1 MRPEFHMESGSLAD
15 GRQILYYSTESAS
28 GRAAYADKRDLGERV
43 SAGEIRYDRLR
54 DEWVAVSAGR
64 SGRPNLPVA
73 CPLCPSHGD
82 ELTEVPAPDYEVAV
96 FENRFP
102 SFGGFAEPGP
112 LAPTEVGPEMEVAA
126 PASGRCEVVVFSDD
140 HDSSLVALSPERVAL
155 IVRAQAQRT
164 ADLYARGDVAQ
175 VFCFENRGVEVGVT
189 LHHPHG
195 QIYGYPYV
203 TPQTRKYLDAAKRHK
218 AATGRDLFDDIIESE
233 SRSDRVILENEHWIA
248 FTPFAARWPF
258 EVQIYPKARFA
269 DLTELPEEYIDSF
282 APLYLDLLQRCD
294 AAYPGE
300 QMPYM
305 SGWHQA
311 PTGPDREFGRLRLEL
326 VSIRRGPGRVKFLA
340 SSESVMGGW
349 VHDMGPETSAA
360 LLKNSSPK
368 GAL

>member
-15 GRQILYYSTESAS
+15 GRQILYYSTGPET
-28 GRAAYADKRDLGERV
+28 GRAAYADKRDLGDRV
-43 SAGEIRYDRLR
+43 QAGEIRYDVLR

-64 SGRPNLPVA
+64 SGRPQLPVA
-73 CPLCPSHGD
+73 CPLCPSEGD
-82 ELTEVPAPDYEVAV
+82 ELTEIPAPDYEVAV

-102 SFGGFAEPGP
+102 SFGGTDLPGT
-112 LAPTEVGPEMEVAA
+112 LAPEVDGTTMETTA

-140 HDSSLVALSPERVAL
+140 HDSSLVDLSPERVAL
-155 IVRAQAQRT
+155 VVRAQAQRT
-164 ADLYARGDVAQ
+164 ADLYARGDVSQ
-175 VFCFENRGVEVGVT
+175 VFCFENRGVEIGVT

-203 TPQTRKYLDAAKRHK
+203 TPQTQKYLAANKRHRET
-218 AATGRDLFDDIIESE
+218 TGRDLFDDIIESE
-233 SRSDRVILENEHWIA
+233 SRSERVIAENEHWIA

-258 EVQIYPKARFA
+258 EVQVYPKARFA
-269 DLTELPEEYIDSF
+269 DLTELPDDHIESF
-282 APLYLDLLQRCD
+282 APLYLDLLRRCD

-300 QMPYM
+300 PMPYM

-311 PTGPDREFGRLRLEL
+311 PIGEDREFGRLRLEL
-326 VSIRRGPGRVKFLA
+326 VSIRRGSGRVKFLA

-349 VHDMGPETSAA
+349 VHDLGPEASASI
-360 LLKNSSPK
+360 LK

>member
-1 MRPEFHMESGSLAD
+1 MRPAFHMESGSLAD
-15 GRQILYYSTESAS
+15 GRQILYYSTEPEA
-28 GRAAYADKRDLGERV
+28 GRAGYADKRDLGDRV
-43 SAGEIRYDRLR
+43 SAGEIRYDVLR

-64 SGRPNLPVA
+64 SGRPQLPVA

-82 ELTEVPAPDYEVAV
+82 ELTEIPAPDYEVAV

-102 SFGGFAEPGP
+102 SFGGTETPGS
-112 LAPTEVGPEMEVAA
+112 LAPEVDGAAMEVAV

-140 HDSSLVALSPERVAL
+140 HDSSLVDLSPERIAL
-155 IVRAQAQRT
+155 VVRAQAQRT
-164 ADLYARGDVAQ
+164 ADLYARGDIAQ
-175 VFCFENRGVEVGVT
+175 VFCFENRGVEIGVT

-203 TPQTRKYLDAAKRHK
+203 TPQTQKYLSAAKRHK
-218 AATGRDLFDDIIESE
+218 ETTGRDLFDDIIESE
-233 SRSDRVILENEHWIA
+233 SSSERVIAENDHWIA

-258 EVQIYPKARFA
+258 EVQVYPKARFA

-282 APLYLDLLQRCD
+282 APLYLDLLKRCD

-300 QMPYM
+300 PMPYM

-311 PTGPDREFGRLRLEL
+311 PVGEGREFGRLRLEL

-349 VHDMGPETSAA
+349 VHDLGPEASASI
-360 LLKNSSPK
+360 LK

>member
-1 MRPEFHMESGSLAD
+1 MTPAFHTETGSLAD
-15 GRQILYYSTESAS
+15 GRQILYYSTEPGA
-28 GRAAYADKRDLGERV
+28 GRAAYADKRDLGGRV
-43 SAGEIRYDRLR
+43 SAGELRYDVLR

-73 CPLCPSHGD
+73 CPLCPSEGD
-82 ELTEVPAPDYEVAV
+82 ELTEIPAPDYEVAV

-102 SFGGFAEPGP
+102 SFGGFDEPGP
-112 LAPTEVGPEMEVAA
+112 LAPTEIPEGLETAV

-140 HDSSLVALSPERVAL
+140 HDSSLVDLSPERVAL
-155 IVRAQAQRT
+155 IVRALAQRT
-164 ADLYARGDVAQ
+164 AELSARGDIAQ

-203 TPQTRKYLDAAKRHK
+203 TPQTRKYLAAAKRHK
-218 AATGRDLFDDIIESE
+218 ETTGRDLFDDIIASE
-233 SRSDRVILENEHWIA
+233 SAGPRVIAENDHWIA
-248 FTPFAARWPF
+248 FTPYAARWPF
-258 EVQIYPKARFA
+258 EVQVYPKARFA
-269 DLTELPEEYIDSF
+269 DLAELPEEYIEAF
-282 APLYLDLLQRCD
+282 APLYLDLLKRCD

-305 SGWHQA
+305 AGWHQA
-311 PTGPDREFGRLRLEL
+311 PVGDGREFGRLRLEL

-349 VHDMGPETSAA
+349 VHDLGPETSADI
-360 LLKNSSPK
+360 LK

>member
-1 MRPEFHMESGSLAD
+1 MTSFHLETGSLAD
-15 GRQILYYSTESAS
+15 GRQILYFDSAPGA
-28 GRAAYADKRDLGERV
+28 GRASFADKRDLGDRV
-43 SAGEIRYDRLR
+43 SAGEIRYDVLR

-64 SGRPNLPVA
+64 SNRPTLPVA
-73 CPLCPSHGD
+73 CPLCPSDGD

-102 SFGGFAEPGP
+102 SFGGFPETGP
-112 LAPTEVGPEMEVAA
+112 LPPAEVSGMETAV

-140 HDSSLVALSPERVAL
+140 HDSSLVDLSPERVAL

-164 ADLYARGDVAQ
+164 AELSARGDIAQ

-203 TPQTRKYLDAAKRHK
+203 TPQSRKYLDANRRHRE
-218 AATGRDLFDDIIESE
+218 ATGRDLFDDILESE
-233 SRSDRVILENEHWIA
+233 RRGPRVIAENEHWIA
-248 FTPFAARWPF
+248 FTPYAARWPF
-258 EVQIYPKARFA
+258 EVHIYPNERFA
-269 DLTELPEEYIDSF
+269 DLTELPESRIDSF
-282 APLYLDLLQRCD
+282 APLYLEVLKRCD

-305 SGWHQA
+305 AGWHQA
-311 PTGPDREFGRLRLEL
+311 PVGGDRELGRLRLEL
-326 VSIRRGPGRVKFLA
+326 VSIRRGAGKVKFLA

-349 VHDMGPETSAA
+349 VHDMGPETAA
-360 LLKNSSPK
+360 DILK

>member
-1 MRPEFHMESGSLAD
+1 MTAFNMESGSLAD
-15 GRQILYYSTESAS
+15 GRQILYFSSGPET
-28 GRAAYADKRDLGERV
+28 GRAAYADKRDLGDRV
-43 SAGEIRYDRLR
+43 SAGELRYDVLR

-73 CPLCPSHGD
+73 CPLCPSEGD
-82 ELTEVPAPDYEVAV
+82 ELTEIPAPDYEVAV

-112 LAPTEVGPEMEVAA
+112 LTPTEAPEGLETSV

-140 HDSSLVALSPERVAL
+140 HDSSLVDLSPERVAL

-164 ADLYARGDVAQ
+164 AELSARGDIAQ
-175 VFCFENRGVEVGVT
+175 VFCFENRGVEIGVT

-203 TPQTRKYLDAAKRHK
+203 TPQTRKYLAAAERYRER
-218 AATGRDLFDDIIESE
+218 TGRDLFDDIIESE
-233 SRSDRVILENEHWIA
+233 SQGPRVIAENDHWIA
-248 FTPFAARWPF
+248 FTPYAARWPF

-269 DLTELPEEYIDSF
+269 DLAELPDAYIDAF
-282 APLYLDLLQRCD
+282 APLYLDILRRCD
-294 AAYPGE
+294 NAFPGE
-300 QMPYM
+300 PMPYM
-305 SGWHQA
+305 AGWHQA
-311 PTGPDREFGRLRLEL
+311 PVGEGRELGRLRLEL
-326 VSIRRGPGRVKFLA
+326 VSIRRGAGRVKFLA

-349 VHDMGPETSAA
+349 VHDLGSEASAE
-360 LLKNSSPK
+360 LLQQTK

>member
-1 MRPEFHMESGSLAD
+1 MTSYHVETGGLAD
-15 GRQILYYSTESAS
+15 GRQILYFNTAPDA
-28 GRAAYADKRDLGERV
+28 GRASFADKRDLGDRV
-43 SAGEIRYDRLR
+43 SAGEIRYDVLR

-73 CPLCPSHGD
+73 CPLCPSDGE

-102 SFGGFAEPGP
+102 SFGGFGEPGP
-112 LAPTEVGPEMEVAA
+112 LPPTEVTGMETSA

-140 HDSSLVALSPERVAL
+140 HDASLADLSPERVAL

-164 ADLYARGDVAQ
+164 AALQARGDVAQ
-175 VFCFENRGVEVGVT
+175 VFCFENRGVEIGVT

-195 QIYGYPYV
+195 QIYGYPYT
-203 TPQTRKYLDAAKRHK
+203 TPQTRKHLDANRRHR

-233 SRSDRVILENEHWIA
+233 RRGPRVIAENDHWIA
-248 FTPFAARWPF
+248 FTPYAARWPF
-258 EVQIYPKARFA
+258 EVHLYPKHERFA
-269 DLTELPEEYIDSF
+269 DLTELPDAYIDAF
-282 APLYLDLLQRCD
+282 APLYLDVLKRCD
-294 AAYPGE
+294 SAYPGE

-305 SGWHQA
+305 AGWHQA
-311 PTGPDREFGRLRLEL
+311 PVGEDRDLGRLRFEL

-349 VHDMGPETSAA
+349 VHDLGPETSAA
-360 LLKNSSPK
+360 LLQKNSLK
-368 GAL
+368 EAQ